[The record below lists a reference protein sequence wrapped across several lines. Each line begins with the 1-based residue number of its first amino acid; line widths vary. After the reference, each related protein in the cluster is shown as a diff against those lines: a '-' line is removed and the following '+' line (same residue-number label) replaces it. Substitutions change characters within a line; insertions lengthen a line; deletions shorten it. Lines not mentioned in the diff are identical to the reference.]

1 MEIFYQEGVLVVAST
16 IHDKIKQLT
25 SMEGH
30 KILHSKDTN
39 TLMVY
44 KHLIRRDKRNKK
56 IDTWEVID
64 NQAISIW
71 FTDSQT
77 SNWQP
82 SNKQ

>member
-39 TLMVY
+39 T
-44 KHLIRRDKRNKK
+44 
-56 IDTWEVID
+56 
-64 NQAISIW
+64 
-71 FTDSQT
+71 
-77 SNWQP
+77 
-82 SNKQ
+82 

>member
-1 MEIFYQEGVLVVAST
+1 MDIFYQEGVLVVAST

-56 IDTWEVID
+56 TDTWEVID
-64 NQAISIW
+64 NQAISIH
-71 FTDSQT
+71 S
-77 SNWQP
+77 
-82 SNKQ
+82 

>member
-1 MEIFYQEGVLVVAST
+1 MPWLCTSMMYVAINTKNRLVSPITMEIFYQEGVLVVAST

-56 IDTWEVID
+56 LIHE
-64 NQAISIW
+64 
-71 FTDSQT
+71 
-77 SNWQP
+77 
-82 SNKQ
+82 K

>member
-1 MEIFYQEGVLVVAST
+1 MMYVAISTKNRLVSPITMEIFYQEGVLVVAST

-44 KHLIRRDKRNKK
+44 KHLINRDKRNKK
-56 IDTWEVID
+56 TDT
-64 NQAISIW
+64 
-71 FTDSQT
+71 
-77 SNWQP
+77 
-82 SNKQ
+82 